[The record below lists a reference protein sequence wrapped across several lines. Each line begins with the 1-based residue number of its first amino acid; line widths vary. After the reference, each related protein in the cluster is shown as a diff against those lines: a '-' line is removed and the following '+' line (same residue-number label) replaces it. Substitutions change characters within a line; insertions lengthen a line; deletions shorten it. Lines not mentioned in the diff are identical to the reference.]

1 MGYGVAASGAAR
13 EMMRTKGNSGSAI
26 LSKIDESI
34 GKSPISRV
42 TSLIMLIGGVSV
54 LLRCAFILIPLIKEK
69 LKTIF
74 EQQNKEKQKNKQ
86 EDVLTQKRELGD
98 SQQLLL
104 LSQVEQEEQSCQ
116 DKLKAQAKSVISAA
130 DKLKDHIDQAELK
143 DLANR
148 RDQTI
153 MEDLEYTTKLA
164 EDAMNTME
172 LAKESL
178 DVKHVAILDMEVAHT
193 DTRTLKECKRDFLYN
208 VSSGI
213 HMEFHRTTVFVQA
226 QLRNI
231 ERRQSMMHD
240 VESTKALE
248 STKVS
253 VQTQLR
259 QIEEVGK
266 SIAKAARTKATAIS
280 DTINH
285 KLKPIEAGW
294 LDFLDLF

>member
-1 MGYGVAASGAAR
+1 MGYRVAARGAAM
-13 EMMRTKGNSGSAI
+13 EMMRIMGNSGSAI
-26 LSKIDESI
+26 LSKIDVSI

-42 TSLIMLIGGVSV
+42 TSQIMLIYGVPM

-104 LSQVEQEEQSCQ
+104 LSQVEQEQSFQ
-116 DKLKAQAKSVISAA
+116 DKLTDLSATMKCAKSN
-130 DKLKDHIDQAELK
+130 LMNHINQASRKEQAELK

-153 MEDLEYTTKLA
+153 MEDLEYTRKLA
-164 EDAMNTME
+164 EDTMQ
-172 LAKESL
+172 LAEESM
-178 DVKHVAILDMEVAHT
+178 KAKSVAILAMEAALT
-193 DTRTLKECKRDFLYN
+193 DTRTLKQCEQDFLYD
-208 VSSGI
+208 VSSGM
-213 HMEFHRTTVFVQA
+213 HMELYRTSVFVQA

-240 VESTKALE
+240 VESTTALE
-248 STKVS
+248 LTKVS
-253 VQTQLR
+253 VQTQLS
-259 QIEEVGK
+259 QIEEVRK
-266 SIAKAARTKATAIS
+266 SLVDKINGLV
-280 DTINH
+280 DHHQTIFEQQN
-285 KLKPIEAGW
+285 KEKQKNMP
-294 LDFLDLF
+294 